1 MRASSIFAAFV
12 TGGLVLVGAQS
23 STGLFGDAAV
33 TRNNPTGEVY
43 IATIPD
49 STITAVRGQV
59 IATAAEDG
67 TGVAFVVTFSGL
79 PTSGGPFIYH
89 VHDQPVPTSGN
100 CTGTLAHLDPYVR
113 GETPACDAT
122 QPATCQVGDLSGKHG
137 KINDTIFMASY
148 KDLYTSTVPTIGAFL
163 GNRSIVIHYA
173 NKTRISCANFTASYV
188 GNGTYVSSNGTLV
201 ANETTSSVAV
211 TPSVTGG
218 MATGTSTP
226 PASSAPCVTGEVGM
240 VLMSAGAVML
250 GVLAFLL

>member
-1 MRASSIFAAFV
+1 
-12 TGGLVLVGAQS
+12 
-23 STGLFGDAAV
+23 
-33 TRNNPTGEVY
+33 
-43 IATIPD
+43 
-49 STITAVRGQV
+49 TITAVRGQV

-188 GNGTYVSSNGTLV
+188 SPFVVTPPSNTSTNGTYSPQCNCTSPSVPRGNGTYVSSNGTLV

>member
-1 MRASSIFAAFV
+1 MRVPSILAAFV
-12 TGGLVLVGAQS
+12 TSGLVLVGAQS

-33 TRNNPTGEVY
+33 TRNNPIGEVY
-43 IATIPD
+43 IATLPD

-100 CTGTLAHLDPYVR
+100 CTGTLAHLDPYIR
-113 GETPACDAT
+113 GETSPCDAT
-122 QPATCQVGDLSGKHG
+122 QLATCQVGDLSGKHG
-137 KINDTIFMASY
+137 KINETTFIASY

-173 NKTRISCANFTASYV
+173 NKTRITCANFTASYV
-188 GNGTYVSSNGTLV
+188 S
-201 ANETTSSVAV
+201 
-211 TPSVTGG
+211 PF
-218 MATGTSTP
+218 
-226 PASSAPCVTGEVGM
+226 VG
-240 VLMSAGAVML
+240 
-250 GVLAFLL
+250 